1 MKYLPNHKKI
11 MLIITENC
19 NLRCIY
25 CYEKNKNG
33 KSMTFE
39 TAKEI
44 LDRTYADMDG
54 YESMVI
60 ELHGGEPFL
69 NFTLIKKIDEYVIEN
84 YGNIP
89 VLFRMI
95 TNGTLVH
102 GEVQQWLSSRAER
115 YELMLS
121 IDGKQDQHDQNR
133 KQIGGKGS
141 FRQIDLDFFL
151 NTWKH
156 CPVSMTIN
164 AGTLDHMAE
173 GTIWL
178 QKKGFDCCNAFEW
191 AVDWN
196 LEESVPILR
205 RELDKLV
212 EYYSEHLEQP
222 LCLLVKYHLQDF
234 YDKIDDSYRYCV
246 DIDDP
251 LECYDA
257 QGKYA
262 PCHGFTVFTTGSEEK
277 AAQFEKF
284 KISDFKFTKEN
295 MCYGCQLIHFCRVC
309 FAANFMLTG
318 NMQKQSAEICLF
330 NRMCIRAGIRIQRNR
345 IKNQGKVEEYEQKA
359 LQAAVDVEKY
369 LDVLEE
375 KLDR

>member
-11 MLIITENC
+11 MLIITESC
-19 NLRCIY
+19 NLRCVY

-44 LDRTYADMDG
+44 LDRAYADMEG

-60 ELHGGEPFL
+60 ELHGGEPFI
-69 NFTLIKKIDEYVIEN
+69 NFPLIEKIDAYVMEH
-84 YGNIP
+84 YAEVP

-102 GEVQQWLSSRAER
+102 GRIQEWLRSRAER

-121 IDGKQDQHDQNR
+121 IDGKQEQHDANR
-133 KQIGGKGS
+133 KQIGGRGS
-141 FRQIDLDFFL
+141 FEQIDLDFFL
-151 NTWKH
+151 KTWKH

-178 QKKGFDCCNAFEW
+178 QEKGFDCCNAFEW
-191 AVDWN
+191 AVDWD
-196 LEESVPILR
+196 LRSSVPVLK
-205 RELDKLV
+205 RELDKLTA
-212 EYYSEHLEQP
+212 YYTEHPDQP

-234 YDKIDDSYRYCV
+234 YEKMDGSYRYCV
-246 DIDDP
+246 AIDDP

-262 PCHGFTVFTTGSEEK
+262 PCHGFTAFTMGSGEK
-277 AAQFEKF
+277 ASQFEHLKT
-284 KISDFKFTKEN
+284 SDFVFEKEN
-295 MCYGCQLIHFCRVC
+295 VCYGCQLIHFCRIC
-309 FAANFMLTG
+309 FAANHMLTG
-318 NMQKQSAEICLF
+318 NMQKQSPEICLF
-330 NRMCIRAGIRIQRNR
+330 NRMCIRAGIQIQKKRIARR
-345 IKNQGKVEEYEQKA
+345 GEIGEYEKEVLKSA
-359 LQAAVDVEKY
+359 EDVENY
-369 LDVLEE
+369 LDMMEE
-375 KLDR
+375 RLRK

>member
-19 NLRCIY
+19 NLRCAY

-39 TAKEI
+39 TAKAI
-44 LDRTYADMDG
+44 LDQAYAEMEG

-69 NFTLIKKIDEYVIEN
+69 NFPLIEKIDAYVMEN
-84 YGNIP
+84 YGDIP

-102 GEVQQWLSSRAER
+102 GRIQEWLRSRAER

-121 IDGKQDQHDQNR
+121 IDGKQEQHDRNR
-133 KQIGGKGS
+133 KQIGGQGS
-141 FRQIDLDFFL
+141 FEQIDLDFFL
-151 NTWKH
+151 KTWKN
-156 CPVSMTIN
+156 CPVSMTVN
-164 AGTLDHMAE
+164 AETLDHMAE

-178 QKKGFDCCNAFEW
+178 QEKGFDCCNAFEW
-191 AVDWN
+191 AVDWD
-196 LEESVPILR
+196 LECSVPVLQ
-205 RELDKLV
+205 RELDKLTA
-212 EYYSEHLEQP
+212 YYSEHPEQP

-234 YDKIDDSYRYCV
+234 YKKTDESYRYCV
-246 DIDDP
+246 AIDDP

-262 PCHGFTVFTTGSEEK
+262 PCHGFTAFTMGSGKK
-277 AAQFEKF
+277 AAQFENLRT
-284 KISDFKFTKEN
+284 SDFVFEEEN
-295 MCYGCQLIHFCRVC
+295 VCYGCQLIRFCRVC
-309 FAANFMLTG
+309 FAANHMLTG
-318 NMQKQSAEICLF
+318 NMQKQSPEICLF
-330 NRMCIRAGIRIQRNR
+330 NRMCIRAGIQIQKNR
-345 IKNQGKVEEYEQKA
+345 IAGQRETGKYEKEILKSA
-359 LQAAVDVEKY
+359 KDIEKY
-369 LDVLEE
+369 LDALEE
-375 KLDR
+375 QWKK